1 MSAVLWEWSD
11 ICPCNR
17 GMYRSLFCVSQG
29 RHDLRR
35 DPDDHWNSEADYLR
49 ICHRLSAESNCK
61 SSRQI
66 PLPAAGEEAEK
77 EEDGRQ
83 TFQRNWNLPGSACFI
98 RNYYYSVEYADS

>member
-1 MSAVLWEWSD
+1 
-11 ICPCNR
+11 
-17 GMYRSLFCVSQG
+17 MYRSLFCVSQG